1 MWAVLYFHPYL
12 LGHHTIVYT
21 DHSACLSLLINTP
34 RPSGKLARWAMTVQE
49 MNLTLKHCSGKQNA
63 NADALSRNP
72 LFEEVKSIDC
82 VNTCEELECSND
94 NMCFVS
100 VVKSV
105 AHSIKS
111 DNHITKRNH
120 TNKKNANESGN
131 HANDSGDYANVSDDC
146 VDRPSGSSVGDF
158 DDNCPGKMLQ
168 VSVK

>member
-1 MWAVLYFHPYL
+1 
-12 LGHHTIVYT
+12 
-21 DHSACLSLLINTP
+21 
-34 RPSGKLARWAMTVQE
+34 MTVQE

-72 LFEEVKSIDC
+72 LFEEAKSIDC

-94 NMCFVS
+94 NICFVS

-131 HANDSGDYANVSDDC
+131 HANDSGNHANDSGDHANDSGNHANDSSDHANVSDDC

-158 DDNCPGKMLQ
+158 DDNCLGKML
-168 VSVK
+168 